1 MSAVEIGAV
10 GRHARHL
17 GGMPL
22 GAAVIMCLVLLI
34 AVFAPLLTPYDPV
47 RGTLIDNLLPPFWVH
62 GGSWRHPLGTDMLGR
77 DVFSRLVYGARA
89 SVTVA
94 LIAICV
100 AGTVGTIIGVVGGY
114 LGGWADILVMRIVDL
129 MLSMPLLLMAF
140 VFAFVWGPSFTNVII
155 VLVLFLWAQYARQVR
170 GEVLSVRERDF
181 VSLARVAG
189 ASRIRIMLR
198 HIFPNVVNTLIVLA
212 MLQVGRVILLEA
224 SLSFLGV
231 GLPPPQPAWGLMV
244 ADGRGMLHSAWW
256 ISVAPGVAIIL
267 TIISLNLFGD
277 WLRDV
282 LDPKLKQV

>member
-1 MSAVEIGAV
+1 MSTVEIGAV

-17 GGMPL
+17 GGMPV
-22 GAAVIMCLVLLI
+22 GAAVIMCLVVLI
-34 AVFAPLLTPYDPV
+34 AVFAPLLTPYDPTS
-47 RGTLIDNLLPPFWVH
+47 GALKDNLLPPFWLH
-62 GGSWRHPLGTDMLGR
+62 EGSWSHPLGTDMLGR

-94 LIAICV
+94 LIAIFV
-100 AGTVGTIIGVVGGY
+100 AGTIGTIIGVVGGY
-114 LGGWADILVMRIVDL
+114 FGGWTDILVMRMVDL

-140 VFAFVWGPSFTNVII
+140 VLAFVWGPSFINVII

-170 GEVLSVRERDF
+170 GEVLTVRERDF

-189 ASRIRIMLR
+189 ASHIRTMLR

-256 ISVAPGVAIIL
+256 ISVAPGVAIIF
-267 TIISLNLFGD
+267 TIVSLNVFGD
-277 WLRDV
+277 WLRDM
-282 LDPKLKQV
+282 LDPKLRQV